1 MPATALSGPMVEAFG
16 TGLDETSCDKRTDW
30 LMQVVDLLRLA
41 SPNLTDGH
49 LALFDHVIENLSQ
62 DIAFRARV
70 ELAGRL
76 APLSMAPPRI
86 LERLAHDAH
95 IEVASPILQH
105 SACLAEEVLLAVAD
119 AGGEDKRCAIARR
132 TVLKEELSQVILL
145 NSEGPGVRLLV
156 ENAGARFSYPGWE
169 QVAAWADRD
178 EVIGQSALRRSDLP
192 AALVGAL
199 TAAAEHR
206 AHAQMAREMPQAG
219 DRRLAGAVARAGE
232 AIRET
237 RNSVAL
243 DFSFEWA
250 LSEVDTLRKTT
261 KVRETEISAWLSAG
275 QPNHAL
281 AAIARHTALSP
292 AAVRRAFHAQ
302 HVDELLFI
310 IKSIPLSFETYRQ
323 LLQAK
328 LGRELEA
335 GFEVDAAESFRRL
348 SVETAKRVTA
358 FLATRQENQIPKT

>member
-1 MPATALSGPMVEAFG
+1 MPATALSGTLVEALGAGF
-16 TGLDETSCDKRTDW
+16 DDASREKRTDW

-41 SPNLTDGH
+41 SPSLTEGH
-49 LALFDHVIENLSQ
+49 LSLFDHVIEYLSE
-62 DIAFRARV
+62 DIAFRVRV
-70 ELAGRL
+70 ELADKL

-86 LERLAHDAH
+86 LERLARDPE
-95 IEVASPILQH
+95 IDVASPILRH
-105 SACLAEEVLLAVAD
+105 SPCLAEEVLLAIAG
-119 AGGEDKRCAIARR
+119 AGGEDKRCAIAQRA
-132 TVLKEELSQVILL
+132 TLKEELSQVILL

-199 TAAAEHR
+199 TVAAEHR
-206 AHAQMAREMPQAG
+206 ANAALAG
-219 DRRLAGAVARAGE
+219 ERQTAGPRRLAGAVARAGDV
-232 AIRET
+232 IRAT

-243 DFSFEWA
+243 DFSFESA
-250 LSEVDTLRKTT
+250 LSQVDALRKTT
-261 KVRETEISAWLSAG
+261 KIGEAEISAWLSGG

-281 AAIARHTALSP
+281 AAIARRTSLSP

-328 LGRELEA
+328 LGRELDA